1 LSAFVGNEKEELK
14 MSQVKKSEHIYVVY
28 AKRSTSQFDQKLQ
41 EIRCHVLDAHT
52 DHILVES
59 LKRYNKKYAGASK
72 TQSGTFKGMPVRRIN
87 KDQILKIVDETTGKE
102 VKWETIRRR
111 EGTQKRPGRA
121 RGGK

>member
-1 LSAFVGNEKEELK
+1 
-14 MSQVKKSEHIYVVY
+14 MSQIKKSEHVYVVY
-28 AKRSTSQFDQKLQ
+28 AKRNTSQFDQKLQ
-41 EIRCHVLDAHT
+41 EIRCRVLDAHANY
-52 DHILVES
+52 ILVES
-59 LKRYNKKYAGASK
+59 LKRYNQKKYAGAVK
-72 TQSGTFKGMPVRRIN
+72 TGAGLYKGMPVRRVN